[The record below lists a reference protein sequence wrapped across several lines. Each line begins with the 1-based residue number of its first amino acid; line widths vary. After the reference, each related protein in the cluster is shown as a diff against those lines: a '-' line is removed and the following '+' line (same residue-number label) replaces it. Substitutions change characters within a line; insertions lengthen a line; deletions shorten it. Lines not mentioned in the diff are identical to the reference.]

1 MRRTAAASRGARR
14 SSRIAIPAGAQEP
27 PDPETAVPDPPH
39 FGFNDEWATH
49 ADKLNLVKR
58 AGADTTRAVLSW
70 RVVETERGQYD
81 WSRYDQLAAEFR
93 AVGTRPLWVLA
104 DAPCWAWT
112 KGDQACAEK
121 GLQPR
126 PPRPNH
132 YDDWAVFAAHV
143 ANRYPDAVAIESW
156 NEANLDNFFMPK
168 PDPVK
173 AANLAY
179 WANAGVDFANLLGG
193 TEIPVLFGGSAPLY
207 ETIPEKNEIAYDEF
221 LRAAY
226 DEVPASEH
234 GWDGVAM
241 HPFPRFKAREGYLER
256 HRGAPRRDPRGALR
270 LRRRGHADLGDRG
283 RALDRRPLPLLAG
296 RAGRGAAGDL
306 PRARLDAGR
315 RGDRRAPADRRAE
328 GAADRRVRLGGR
340 AAQPAAEARAVRAR
354 RVRAAPPAERRA
366 QAPSRSSA
374 MPRSR
379 SITGS

>member
-1 MRRTAAASRGARR
+1 MRRRAAGIAAVVA
-14 SSRIAIPAGAQEP
+14 IAFAIPAAAQEP
-27 PDPETAVPDPPH
+27 PDPETAVPDPPF

-49 ADKLNLVKR
+49 SDKLGLAKR

-70 RVVETERGQYD
+70 RVVETERGEYD

-112 KGDQACAEK
+112 KGERACAEK

-132 YDDWAVFAAHV
+132 YDDWARFAAH
-143 ANRYPDAVAIESW
+143 AAFRYPDAVAIESW

-226 DEVPASEH
+226 DEVPAGED

-241 HPFPRFKAREGYLER
+241 HPFPRFKAREGYLDDIEEHLDAIR
-256 HRGAPRRDPRGALR
+256 AALFDSGAEGTPIWVTEIGLSTAGPFPYSRAEQAEGLR
-270 LRRRGHADLGDRG
+270 EIY
-283 RALDRRPLPLLAG
+283 RALDSMPDVAAIVVHRLIDGPKELRTAESGWGVVRRNLRPK
-296 RAGRGAAGDL
+296 
-306 PRARLDAGR
+306 
-315 RGDRRAPADRRAE
+315 PALCA
-328 GAADRRVRLGGR
+328 LG
-340 AAQPAAEARAVRAR
+340 EARGT
-354 RVRAAPPAERRA
+354 PC
-366 QAPSRSSA
+366 
-374 MPRSR
+374 
-379 SITGS
+379 